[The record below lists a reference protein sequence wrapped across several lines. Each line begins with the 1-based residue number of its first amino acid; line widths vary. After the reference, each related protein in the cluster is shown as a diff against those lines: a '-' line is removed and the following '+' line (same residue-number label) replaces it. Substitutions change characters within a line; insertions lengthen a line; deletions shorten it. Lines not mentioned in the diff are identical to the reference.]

1 MSFADNLRDELNY
14 NDITLKKFSKIV
26 GIPYETMRSYI
37 NYRFCTLPNVE
48 TAVKIAK
55 ALNVTVEY
63 LVEGTPN
70 KNEKIF
76 RRCVA
81 ELEKLPKEY
90 FNIVSKLIHMLNE
103 LK

>member
-14 NDITLKKFSKIV
+14 NEINLKEFSKIV

-37 NYRFCTLPNVE
+37 NYRFCSLPNVI
-48 TAVKIAK
+48 TAVKIADT
-55 ALNVTVEY
+55 LNVTVEY
-63 LVEGTPN
+63 LVKGTPN
-70 KNEKIF
+70 KKDKIF
-76 RRCVA
+76 NRCVA
-81 ELEKLPKEY
+81 ELQNLPEKY